1 MSRVPAWIQSWL
13 KADTIWHQEVSG
25 WMCIISRGTGKFPY
39 VFDVISAT
47 EGIGGPSLSFDEAM
61 KRIEEFLKRKNLHLS
76 KKQNVIPGF
85 EP

>member
-1 MSRVPAWIQSWL
+1 
-13 KADTIWHQEVSG
+13 
-25 WMCIISRGTGKFPY
+25 MCIISRGNENFPY

-47 EGIGGPSLSFDEAM
+47 EGIGGTAFSFEEAM
-61 KRIEEFLKRKNLHLS
+61 ERIEEFLKRKNLHLS